1 MKKIYLGIVLIFLV
15 VLLFFLSF
23 PSNEGGQGNEILAEQ
38 FDPVV
43 KNLMKRDEDNTPAW
57 NLNQSI
63 EKQPQIEINDFA
75 ATLADVSLDSFLID
89 EGDTRTL
96 VTTSLANY
104 SVEDLRHLV
113 NNLGFDQQKDYLAYD
128 TEYQLERKL
137 NAIPAIQID
146 SNQCSSS
153 TCAVIFSGQNKQ
165 DVVATLNDF
174 IEDEALK
181 AISGGGLIRHIE
193 ENGVSYGMLVLVF
206 KNEIP
211 LSIR

>member
-1 MKKIYLGIVLIFLV
+1 M
-15 VLLFFLSF
+15 
-23 PSNEGGQGNEILAEQ
+23 
-38 FDPVV
+38 
-43 KNLMKRDEDNTPAW
+43 
-57 NLNQSI
+57 
-63 EKQPQIEINDFA
+63 
-75 ATLADVSLDSFLID
+75 
-89 EGDTRTL
+89 
-96 VTTSLANY
+96 TTSLANY

-113 NNLGFDQQKDYLAYD
+113 NNLGFDQRQDYLAYD

-165 DVVATLNDF
+165 DVVATLNHF

-181 AISGGGLIRHIE
+181 AISGGGFIHHIE